1 LATKGGASLH
11 RIVRSPERW
20 LRIGRRFDAIA
31 TGASPEG
38 VWVRVFSP
46 PAEGKLVTRK
56 ADLRVGDKVHVKL
69 VATNVERGF
78 IDFVPAD

>member
-1 LATKGGASLH
+1 
-11 RIVRSPERW
+11 V
-20 LRIGRRFDAIA
+20 